1 MRIMAAVTYP
11 HAPGAKA
18 AGTSHDAARS
28 MIRRSTLLRIA
39 CFTHLRDNPAGCTA
53 DEIAAALGESKFAVR
68 PRVCELFKQ
77 GRIEKT
83 GARRKNDSGLHAYV
97 WRAVP

>member
-1 MRIMAAVTYP
+1 MAALTYP
-11 HAPGAKA
+11 HAPGARA
-18 AGTSHDAARS
+18 AGTPHDAV
-28 MIRRSTLLRIA
+28 IRRSTRLRIA
-39 CFTHLRDNPAGCTA
+39 CFKHLRDNPAGCTA
-53 DEIAAALGESKFAVR
+53 DEIADALGESKFAVR

-97 WRAVP
+97 WRAVA